1 MKCFSNRLKI
11 QTRLKISQGRP
22 DFVPFLGVSFLL
34 LIFFMLG
41 SSFIQVSGIPVSLP
55 EVQVRHSFGAKKII
69 VTVDKQGR
77 IFLNDIEFQE
87 MSALKTRLLDI
98 VNTAAQDRS
107 TIILRADAQAEYG
120 TVARIMSL
128 AEDLKINVFLLTS
141 SPASSRET
149 VRLIEQE

>member
-1 MKCFSNRLKI
+1 
-11 QTRLKISQGRP
+11 
-22 DFVPFLGVSFLL
+22 
-34 LIFFMLG
+34 
-41 SSFIQVSGIPVSLP
+41 
-55 EVQVRHSFGAKKII
+55 
-69 VTVDKQGR
+69 
-77 IFLNDIEFQE
+77 

>member
-22 DFVPFLGVSFLL
+22 DFVPFLGVFSLL

-98 VNTAAQDRS
+98 VNTAAQ
-107 TIILRADAQAEYG
+107 AEYG

>member
-1 MKCFSNRLKI
+1 MKDVTRRIKI
-11 QTRLKISQGRP
+11 QPRLKISQGRP
-22 DFVPFLGVSFLL
+22 DFVPFLGVFFLL

-41 SSFIQVSGIPVSLP
+41 SSFIQVSGIPVDLP
-55 EVQVRHSFGAKKII
+55 EAQVRNSFGAKKII
-69 VTVDKQGR
+69 VTVDKRGR

-98 VNTAAQDRS
+98 VNTAAQDRT

-128 AEDLKINVFLLTS
+128 AEDLKINVFLLTT
-141 SPASSRET
+141 SPAASREA
-149 VRLIEQE
+149 VKFIEQE

>member
-22 DFVPFLGVSFLL
+22 DFVPFLGVFFLL

-41 SSFIQVSGIPVSLP
+41 SSLFRYPGFRVSLP